1 MNDRLHIYDLLHT
14 DRPAITLDLDYVVKL
29 AQTIMSLRV
38 AIRHLLFF
46 TQQYSQTVTPRKEL
60 VALFFFFHEYY

>member
-1 MNDRLHIYDLLHT
+1 MNDRLHCYDLMHT
-14 DRPAITLDLDYVVKL
+14 DRSAITLDLDYVVKL
-29 AQTIMSLRV
+29 GQTIMSLRV

-46 TQQYSQTVTPRKEL
+46 TQQYSQPVTSRKEL